1 MRPYRS
7 FIFIL
12 FFFLLLFM
20 TTFQPPPPLKTEE
33 IPLSAESSA
42 LPPDA
47 SSDAE
52 PEPDPV
58 PIPDPPPLPFAYI
71 VLDPGHGGKEEGA
84 KGWTTGIK
92 EKDIVFHIATTTQRW
107 LSEHRVKAYLT
118 RIGDYTLDS
127 NLRKDLLL
135 RARFADNSHLQ
146 AALFVSIHIDQFNE
160 TVHGTK
166 VYYSSENPYP
176 KESKALARTIHD
188 HLVQE
193 IGSKP
198 LDVHMNHFLVLRH
211 NTVPAVLVEVG
222 HLSHPEE
229 EKLLITPQYQELA
242 AIGIG
247 KGILAYLE
255 TTHHAAR

>member
-1 MRPYRS
+1 MNRYCS
-7 FIFIL
+7 LIFML

-20 TTFQPPPPLKTEE
+20 TTFQPSPLETEE
-33 IPLSAESSA
+33 GDSPSQSSTF
-42 LPPDA
+42 PPDLTP
-47 SSDAE
+47 DPN
-52 PEPDPV
+52 PEPNPF
-58 PIPDPPPLPFAYI
+58 PDPPPPPIAYI
-71 VLDPGHGGKEEGA
+71 ILDPGHGGKEEGA
-84 KGWTTGIK
+84 KGWTTGVK
-92 EKDIVFHIATTTQRW
+92 EKDIVLSIANFTQKW
-107 LSEHRVKAYLT
+107 LSEHRVKAFLT
-118 RIGDYTLDS
+118 RIGDYALDPT
-127 NLRKDLLL
+127 LRKDLLL
-135 RARFADNSHLQ
+135 RARFADTSHLQ
-146 AALFVSIHIDQFNE
+146 AVLFVSIHIDQFNK

-166 VYYSSENPYP
+166 VYYSTENPFP
-176 KESKALARTIHD
+176 KESKALARTVHD

-255 TTHHAAR
+255 ATHHSGR

>member
-1 MRPYRS
+1 MRLFRS

-20 TTFQPPPPLKTEE
+20 TTFQPPPLETEE
-33 IPLSAESSA
+33 ILPSAKSNA
-42 LPPDA
+42 LPTDP
-47 SSDAE
+47 SSDTE
-52 PEPDPV
+52 PEPDP
-58 PIPDPPPLPFAYI
+58 PPPPVAFI
-71 VLDPGHGGKEEGA
+71 VLDPGHGGNEEGA

-92 EKDIVFHIATTTQRW
+92 EKDIVFNIAISTQKW
-107 LSEHRVKAYLT
+107 LSEHSVKAFLT
-118 RIGDYTLDS
+118 RVGDYTLDP

-135 RARFADNSHLQ
+135 RARFADNPHLQ
-146 AALFVSIHIDQFNE
+146 AVLFVSIHIDQFNT

-166 VYYSSENPYP
+166 VYYSTENPYP

-193 IGSKP
+193 IGAKP

-229 EKLLITPQYQELA
+229 EKLLITPKYQELA

-255 TTHHAAR
+255 ATHHAVR